1 METIGSFDEFK
12 RRLPAGAEHAFP
24 ERQKA
29 LETYLSF
36 GGIVKADFSHGFPV
50 LIYPTKSRIE
60 GQITTTSDKL
70 SRLESQL
77 REWDKRKA
85 HLQTNKV
92 GDYVLRFADPL
103 FWEHQAKLLS
113 DPEYKE
119 TYSLVAPP
127 MHLVHRKEWRK
138 RLGMFIR
145 SKEYRLRLHEAR
157 TSEIGK
163 RRPPMRDEVE
173 ARLDFNRQTAKRERD
188 KLSEKKDTLDSLLSA
203 LRVMLAW
210 TAK

>member
-1 METIGSFDEFK
+1 METIGSFEEFK
-12 RRLPAGAEHAFP
+12 RRLPSGSEHAHP
-24 ERQKA
+24 ERQRA
-29 LETYLSF
+29 LETYLES
-36 GGIVKADFSHGFPV
+36 GGIVKADFSHGFPSIV
-50 LIYPTKSRIE
+50 YPTRSRIE
-60 GQITTTSDKL
+60 GQIDTTAKKL
-70 SRLESQL
+70 SRLEAQL
-77 REWDKRKA
+77 RDWDKRKA

-119 TYSLVAPP
+119 TYNLVAPP

-138 RLGMFIR
+138 RLSMFIR

-163 RRPPMRDEVE
+163 RRPPMREEVE
-173 ARLDFNRQTAKRERD
+173 ARLEFNRQTAKRERD
-188 KLSEKKDTLDSLLSA
+188 KLSEKQRNLESLLSA
-203 LRVMLAW
+203 LLVVRS
-210 TAK
+210 